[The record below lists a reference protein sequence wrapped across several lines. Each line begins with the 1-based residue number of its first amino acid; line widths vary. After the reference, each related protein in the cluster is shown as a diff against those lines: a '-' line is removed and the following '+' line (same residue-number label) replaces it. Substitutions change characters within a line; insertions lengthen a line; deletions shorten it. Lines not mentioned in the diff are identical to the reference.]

1 MHASHTHHTLLTR
14 ALPVTAAVPTPNLL
28 LPPSNAVTCNSLLQD
43 ALDFSRLPL
52 QLQQHSNVADPQAAD
67 SSSSSSA
74 TAAAAIDATALAG
87 TQQETYNKEF
97 ERSALLDVLM
107 RETPRPD
114 DEATG
119 LLKCVDTLPPLFL
132 CNNLRRYLEACAES
146 GAVPVSRFTHNA
158 RAEELDVHG
167 RGICNRGLV
176 ALSAALEHN
185 SFMVRFRVS
194 ANNIDAQGFNALL
207 KSLAHNSTLE
217 SVDVSENALGSQAT
231 KHLATVD
238 WASMP
243 SSVLFWTLRRC
254 KLRASDIAGIAAALP
269 AMPRLQLLDVSDNA
283 CGEAAY
289 GNVMACVGDHD
300 NIAAL
305 RLQWNGLGIGA
316 GRAAAAMLQKAS
328 CNLQLLDLSWNHL
341 GDSGVSELCRG
352 LKDSATLRRLFL
364 AHNNMSS
371 VGCKALASVMH
382 ESGGNA
388 VDVLEELD
396 VSHNNCRLE
405 TAAASHHKPPLTP
418 HP

>member
-1 MHASHTHHTLLTR
+1 M
-14 ALPVTAAVPTPNLL
+14 
-28 LPPSNAVTCNSLLQD
+28 
-43 ALDFSRLPL
+43 
-52 QLQQHSNVADPQAAD
+52 
-67 SSSSSSA
+67 
-74 TAAAAIDATALAG
+74 
-87 TQQETYNKEF
+87 
-97 ERSALLDVLM
+97 
-107 RETPRPD
+107 
-114 DEATG
+114 
-119 LLKCVDTLPPLFL
+119 
-132 CNNLRRYLEACAES
+132 
-146 GAVPVSRFTHNA
+146 
-158 RAEELDVHG
+158 HG

-207 KSLAHNSTLE
+207 KALAHNSTLE

-396 VSHNNCRLE
+396 VSHNNCRFE
-405 TAAASHHKPPLTP
+405 AAAASHHKPPLTP
-418 HP
+418 HPCSAATTASKP